1 LKLNKETCHL
11 SSRQAPLGSAS
22 REALEA
28 HFLNLTL
35 LPPRDF
41 YSRLNSIGWNGC
53 RTSELHGHKRFDE
66 VEEVGFVVKRLSD
79 ELSPLLWRFQ
89 LSIGRGFPAELLLIG
104 LSFDGRDFRLYRLHA
119 LPSNAS
125 DQGTASLIPTS
136 GVDPIE

>member
-1 LKLNKETCHL
+1 M
-11 SSRQAPLGSAS
+11 
-22 REALEA
+22 
-28 HFLNLTL
+28 
-35 LPPRDF
+35 
-41 YSRLNSIGWNGC
+41 
-53 RTSELHGHKRFDE
+53 
-66 VEEVGFVVKRLSD
+66 EEVGFVVKRLSD